1 MTLAAGGL
9 TVMTLNLWNT
19 NHWSERRHAVAA
31 WINELQPDLVA
42 LQEVVQATDDD
53 QATWL
58 AQETGMAAV
67 FAAAQQRPDRGF
79 GNAVL
84 SRLPIINVRTIQ
96 LTDAGSG
103 AEPRG
108 AVTVDVDTGRG
119 TVSLTSTHLT
129 HLFDQGWVREAQV
142 VELARFIAT
151 PAGSFPPILCGDLN
165 ARPDSTEV
173 RFLKGLA
180 SVGGRSFHLFDA
192 YEVAHP
198 SSAGCTWDSRNPYA
212 AANRVPD
219 QRIDYIL
226 VGVRSADGA
235 GQVLAAELVCDE
247 PRAGS
252 WPSDHFGVFARLSL
266 P

>member
-1 MTLAAGGL
+1 MEPNADVL

-19 NHWSERRHAVAA
+19 NHWSERRPAVVA
-31 WINELQPDLVA
+31 WIDELQPDLVA
-42 LQEVVQATDDD
+42 LQEVVRAADDD

-67 FAAAQQRPDRGF
+67 FGAAQQGPNRAF

-84 SRLPIINVRTIQ
+84 SRLPILDVRTMQ
-96 LTDAGSG
+96 LPDAGAG
-103 AEPRG
+103 GEPRG
-108 AVTVDVDTGRG
+108 AVSVDVDTARG
-119 TVSLTSTHLT
+119 SVSLTSTHLA

-142 VELARFIAT
+142 AALAEFIAS

-180 SVGGRSFHLFDA
+180 ALGGRSFHLFDA
-192 YEVAHP
+192 FEVAHP
-198 SSAGCTWDSRNPYA
+198 SAAGFTWDNRNPYA
-212 AANRVPD
+212 ATNRVPD

-226 VGVRSADGA
+226 VGVRAADGA
-235 GQVLAAELVCDE
+235 GQVLAAEVVCDE
-247 PRAGS
+247 PRVGS
-252 WPSDHFGVFARLSL
+252 WPSDHFGVCAHLSL
-266 P
+266 A

>member
-1 MTLAAGGL
+1 MGPNADVL

-19 NHWSERRHAVAA
+19 NHWTERRQAVVA
-31 WINELQPDLVA
+31 WIDELQPDLVA
-42 LQEVVQATDDD
+42 LQEVVQDTDDG
-53 QATWL
+53 QAPWL
-58 AQETGMAAV
+58 AQETGMEAV
-67 FAAAQQRPDRGF
+67 FGAALRGPDRDF

-84 SRLPIINVRTIQ
+84 SRLPILDVRTMQ

-108 AVTVDVDTGRG
+108 AVTVDVDTARG
-119 TVSLTSTHLT
+119 SVSLTSTHLAYR
-129 HLFDQGWVREAQV
+129 FDEGWVREAQV
-142 VELARFIAT
+142 AELAEFIAS

-180 SVGGRSFHLFDA
+180 SLGGRSFHLFDA
-192 YEVAHP
+192 FEVAHP
-198 SSAGCTWDSRNPYA
+198 SAAGCTWDNRNPYA

-226 VGVRSADGA
+226 VGVRAADSA
-235 GQVLAAELVCDE
+235 GQVLAADLVCDE

-252 WPSDHFGVFARLSL
+252 WPSDHFGVCARLSL
-266 P
+266 A